1 MWAVC
6 YLAAYID
13 DNVHLIKSGNFV
25 DLDYMFNAVFNFH
38 TKISHNI
45 GDVLVKRLAFQE
57 FTNFGNFPKF
67 SYKIS
72 IQFCP
77 VSKGPEFLVN
87 LKGAVYFTMPR
98 SKSNCWFSVSRHSK

>member
-1 MWAVC
+1 MRAVC
-6 YLAAYID
+6 YLAAYICAFR
-13 DNVHLIKSGNFV
+13 SGNFV

-57 FTNFGNFPKF
+57 FTNFGNFGKF

-87 LKGAVYFTMPR
+87 LKGAVYFTMLR
-98 SKSNCWFSVSRHSK
+98 SKSNNLPQLSIDL